1 MQDACSAHYQLFYQT
16 ICIIIIVTIII
27 IFTQLSLL
35 AGGTNMGDKS
45 GNVLPHSFVTI
56 YFTVILHAAR
66 FTCFS
71 VSIGAIPFL
80 YKIR

>member
-1 MQDACSAHYQLFYQT
+1 
-16 ICIIIIVTIII
+16 
-27 IFTQLSLL
+27 
-35 AGGTNMGDKS
+35 MGDKS
-45 GNVLPHSFVTI
+45 GNVLPHSFVKI